1 MAVTVS
7 LSQKLQRKPD
17 KQMAPQLKNITNRK
31 RKLDDKPVQ
40 QPAKKMKQNMQLVWL
55 ATGGEAQIFA
65 SETGKIFRIE
75 QNRLKTDGF
84 LSDAELTSST
94 AHKNLLRPKKHPELE
109 SMTKKFGRE
118 KFETS
123 TMKIGCDL
131 FQLTFKI
138 KQDFEDGFMNR
149 GNVAQLFAQYIS
161 DMGYPNLGIHCI
173 ERT

>member
-1 MAVTVS
+1 LAVTVS

-94 AHKNLLRPKKHPELE
+94 AHKNLLRPKNILN
-109 SMTKKFGRE
+109 SN
-118 KFETS
+118 
-123 TMKIGCDL
+123 
-131 FQLTFKI
+131 Q
-138 KQDFEDGFMNR
+138 
-149 GNVAQLFAQYIS
+149 
-161 DMGYPNLGIHCI
+161 
-173 ERT
+173 